1 MGIGGKDIN
10 FIWLVL
16 LAELMLL
23 FSRTTNEFIRSKILL
38 HISTRINISLV
49 SDFFYKID
57 EITNEVL

>member
-16 LAELMLL
+16 LAELMLF

-38 HISTRINISLV
+38 HISTRINITLV
-49 SDFFYKID
+49 SDFYKID
-57 EITNEVL
+57 EITNEDL